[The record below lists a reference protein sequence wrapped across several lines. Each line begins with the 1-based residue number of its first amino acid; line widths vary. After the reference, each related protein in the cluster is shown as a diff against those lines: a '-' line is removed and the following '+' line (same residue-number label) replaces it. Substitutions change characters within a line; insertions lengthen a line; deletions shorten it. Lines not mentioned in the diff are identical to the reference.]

1 MFGFSLQWELANCSR
16 WPGIS
21 TFEEINYIPPAVL
34 GLTLKAT
41 RAMPVRGACSPHDLN
56 LPFTHNHA
64 KHKLG
69 SPNPRGQPEAVI
81 TDRSWQEQTL
91 FWRGRS
97 CQVPSSVAHGH
108 ATCEIKPILTSEK
121 TLIYGCRTLGVYCSI
136 PRTQRVVT
144 NSPHRSA
151 NHFYVWVHQLAVLA
165 TPCCCPVREQVSN
178 TPG

>member
-1 MFGFSLQWELANCSR
+1 MGAGKRLTLA
-16 WPGIS
+16 GIS
-21 TFEEINYIPPAVL
+21 TFEEINYIPSAVL
-34 GLTLKAT
+34 GLTPTAT
-41 RAMPVRGACSPHDLN
+41 RAMPVRGARSPHALN
-56 LPFTHNHA
+56 LPFTRNHA
-64 KHKLG
+64 KHKLR

-97 CQVPSSVAHGH
+97 CQVSFSGH
-108 ATCEIKPILTSEK
+108 ATREMKPILTSEK
-121 TLIYGCRTLGVYCSI
+121 TLIYGCRTLGVYCCV

-144 NSPHRSA
+144 NSPHCFA

-178 TPG
+178 TPE

>member
-1 MFGFSLQWELANCSR
+1 MGAGKLLTLA
-16 WPGIS
+16 GIS
-21 TFEEINYIPPAVL
+21 TFEEINYIPSAVL
-34 GLTLKAT
+34 GLTPTAT
-41 RAMPVRGACSPHDLN
+41 RAMPVRGARSPHALN
-56 LPFTHNHA
+56 LPFTRNHA
-64 KHKLG
+64 KHKLR

-97 CQVPSSVAHGH
+97 CQVSSSVAHGH
-108 ATCEIKPILTSEK
+108 ATREMKPVLTSKK
-121 TLIYGCRTLGVYCSI
+121 TLIYGCRTLGVYCCV

-144 NSPHRSA
+144 NSPHRFA

-178 TPG
+178 TPE